1 MVWGL
6 AGGRAVAECLTSYR
20 KSQCVAGPCWPSVPS
35 PCVGVMAGHEDP
47 AVRQQQPASHGW
59 SWNNTTRSGQGRT
72 SFITWTDTHW
82 EYLSTTQS
90 LCNSCLLSECCLNI
104 CVKLITNYPAD
115 CQQFLMIGLLSS
127 REPSLYCRTHTSLT
141 HSRQMV
147 VKTAALTA
155 VRAVFTTSNRD
166 SAQSSPLSQ

>member
-1 MVWGL
+1 MSHFLQEITVR
-6 AGGRAVAECLTSYR
+6 GRALLAFSPLSLCWSHGW
-20 KSQCVAGPCWPSVPS
+20 SWGPSCQ
-35 PCVGVMAGHEDP
+35 A
-47 AVRQQQPASHGW
+47 AAASHGW

-82 EYLSTTQS
+82 EYLSITQS